1 MEENVVIQKNKDK
14 FFRGVNVED
23 MKKMDLREF
32 SKYVK
37 SRPRRLI
44 DRNYD
49 MIMKF
54 VKRCE
59 KCDAKGKPI
68 RTHLREM
75 IIVPVMVGETI
86 YIHNGKEF
94 QKVEITDQMLGHR
107 LGEFSQTR
115 RIAKHTNKTKK
126 K

>member
-1 MEENVVIQKNKDK
+1 MAEVVVIQKNKDK
-14 FFRGVNVED
+14 FFRGLNVED

-37 SRPRRLI
+37 SRPRRYV

-49 MIMKF
+49 SISKF

-59 KCDAKGKPI
+59 KNSQEGKMI

-75 IIVPVMVGETI
+75 IVVPALVGKTI
-86 YIHNGKEF
+86 YVHNGKEF
-94 QKVEITDQMLGHR
+94 EKVDVTDQMLGHKF
-107 LGEFSQTR
+107 GEFSQTR
-115 RIAKHTNKTKK
+115 KIAKHTNKGKK
-126 K
+126 